1 MRAAGLQVGPLLVLP
16 LLAACLQD
24 DIPAAS
30 TDLVEA
36 TFEHA
41 FRVEGVLQ
49 LDEDPADS
57 IAAVGAFTELRDG
70 GFAIGDNLLPR
81 VRRYTDEGLLIAA
94 FGRFGDGPYEFR
106 WINSVAETASGRI
119 VIPNSAQSNLTYL
132 TTALAPDTIVP
143 IPGPA
148 TSAVAMKRDLVVRMT
163 LADDHDEWF
172 SSRGRPP
179 ILHRIAEGSLVWSSF
194 NYPFLTH
201 ERPYWSSLVGTPFAV
216 GGDSIYAMSGARFP
230 ATIFSGDGD
239 TLGAIGTPSRS
250 FRPIPVLEGGTFAGP
265 RASGAS
271 FSEFLASFE
280 FIERIDVVGRHLIFT
295 RAEFDPARGA
305 SFRWSHTLVDVYD
318 RHTGD
323 NLYEDVPLPE
333 GSMVL
338 GGGQFLYLLVDKDFP
353 PWRIAKLLVRTPR

>member
-1 MRAAGLQVGPLLVLP
+1 MRAAGLHVGPFLVVP
-16 LLAACLQD
+16 LLAACFQD
-24 DIPAAS
+24 AVPAAS
-30 TDLVEA
+30 TDLVDA
-36 TFEHA
+36 TLEHA
-41 FRVEGVLQ
+41 FGIEGVLQ
-49 LDEDPADS
+49 LDEDPTDS
-57 IAAVGAFTELRDG
+57 IAAVGAFT
-70 GFAIGDNLLPR
+70 
-81 VRRYTDEGLLIAA
+81 
-94 FGRFGDGPYEFR
+94 
-106 WINSVAETASGRI
+106 ETASGRI

-148 TSAVAMKRDLVVRMT
+148 TSVVAMKRDLVVRMT

-230 ATIFSGDGD
+230 ATILSGNGD
-239 TLGAIGTPSRS
+239 TLGVIGTPSGS
-250 FRPIPVLEGGTFAGP
+250 FRPIPVLEGGAFAGP

-280 FIERIDVVGRHLIFT
+280 FVERIDVVGQHLVFT
-295 RAEFDPARGA
+295 RAVFDPARGCPSGGHIPWSTSTIDIPAA
-305 SFRWSHTLVDVYD
+305 SSTKTCRSQRDQWCWVV
-318 RHTGD
+318 
-323 NLYEDVPLPE
+323 V
-333 GSMVL
+333 GSSICSWTSTSRRGALRSFGYGLRGSDWKRPVA
-338 GGGQFLYLLVDKDFP
+338 P
-353 PWRIAKLLVRTPR
+353 TPRRCPCRVIYF